1 MAGSGWRIGGPSP
14 FFTERARERAP
25 VIVDYAAAPGA
36 AFLLSPAGD
45 VVLYSGSIDDAEASR
60 IAGAIR
66 TRGGADGVRFL
77 RFDGKWVHFA
87 SVCRGWCLCVVT
99 TTAADSDET
108 LDRTRRASRVLA
120 MALVDGG
127 SPGNSGGAAPSGAPA
142 EVFAELPRRRRSQE

>member
-1 MAGSGWRIGGPSP
+1 MSGNGWRLGGPSP

-36 AFLLSPAGD
+36 AFLVSPAGD

-60 IAGAIR
+60 IARAVR
-66 TRGGADGVRFL
+66 TRGDADGVRFL
-77 RFDGKWVHFA
+77 RVDGKWVHFA
-87 SVCRGWCLCVVT
+87 SVCRGWLLCVVT
-99 TTAADSDET
+99 ATTTDSDVT

-127 SPGNSGGAAPSGAPA
+127 VPGNSGGAAPSGAPA
-142 EVFAELPRRRRSQE
+142 EVLAEPPRRRRS